1 MLLSAFSPYEEDRL
15 RRKVKRNQPPSADFV
30 FGTTSQ
36 GQDVFWSLTFAI
48 RNTLIISGIAVFI
61 GRGIGVTLGM
71 ISGYLG
77 GIFDR
82 TAQSIVES
90 VIVVPR
96 LPLLILIGSILR
108 GSLTMFTLGI
118 LIGILD
124 WAYPSKRYRAQVMS
138 LRERDFT
145 HTAVF
150 SGMSSLKIVLREHL
164 PFIIPFLLADVIS
177 GFLFSIGIEVTL
189 SYLGLA
195 NLDSPTI
202 GTMIY
207 WGNYYQSIPAG
218 RPWVM
223 VVPMVTAILMVL
235 GFYLVS
241 VGLGEYLDPRKRLV
255 RLTAHAT
262 EDEHEDEPRKAGS
275 YEASFADGYPATAES
290 RTRIAPRNET
300 AFVAGVIAGLLG
312 IWGLSYVLNDR
323 VGAGCLWMFVI
334 GPIVGAVLLG
344 VIMATSGIGA
354 ILALPIWLYAVYTQA
369 KSGASN
375 L

>member
-1 MLLSAFSPYEEDRL
+1 MLTTIRDLFRFSPSFRFGSLILIVVAAFVLLSAFSPYEEDRL
-15 RRKVKRNQPPSADFV
+15 RRKVKRNQPPSSDFV

-61 GRGIGVTLGM
+61 GRGIGVSLGM

-82 TAQSIVES
+82 VAQSIVES

-124 WAYPSKRYRAQVMS
+124 WAYPSKRYRAQVLS

-150 SGMSSLKIVLREHL
+150 SGMGSFKIVLREHL

-235 GFYLVS
+235 GFYLMS

-255 RLTAHAT
+255 RLTAQAG
-262 EDEHEDEPRKAGS
+262 EEAQDDDPRK
-275 YEASFADGYPATAES
+275 DKDD
-290 RTRIAPRNET
+290 RWAP
-300 AFVAGVIAGLLG
+300 
-312 IWGLSYVLNDR
+312 
-323 VGAGCLWMFVI
+323 
-334 GPIVGAVLLG
+334 
-344 VIMATSGIGA
+344 
-354 ILALPIWLYAVYTQA
+354 
-369 KSGASN
+369 
-375 L
+375 

>member
-1 MLLSAFSPYEEDRL
+1 MLTTIRDLFRFSPSFRFGSLILLVVALFVILSLFSPYEQDRL

-36 GQDVFWSLTFAI
+36 GQDVFWALTFAI

-77 GIFDR
+77 GVFDR
-82 TAQSIVES
+82 ASQSIVES

-124 WAYPSKRYRAQVMS
+124 WAYPSKRYRAQVLS

-150 SGMSSLKIVLREHL
+150 SGMSTLKIVIREHL

-223 VVPMVTAILMVL
+223 VVPMVTVILMVL
-235 GFYLVS
+235 GFYLMS

-255 RLTAHAT
+255 RLQSHTA
-262 EDEHEDEPRKAGS
+262 EEPVDDDPRK
-275 YEASFADGYPATAES
+275 EKDVEW
-290 RTRIAPRNET
+290 AP
-300 AFVAGVIAGLLG
+300 
-312 IWGLSYVLNDR
+312 
-323 VGAGCLWMFVI
+323 
-334 GPIVGAVLLG
+334 
-344 VIMATSGIGA
+344 
-354 ILALPIWLYAVYTQA
+354 
-369 KSGASN
+369 
-375 L
+375 

>member
-1 MLLSAFSPYEEDRL
+1 M
-15 RRKVKRNQPPSADFV
+15 KRNQPPSADFV

-82 TAQSIVES
+82 AAQSIVES

-124 WAYPSKRYRAQVMS
+124 WAYPSKRYRAQVLS

-150 SGMSSLKIVLREHL
+150 SGMGSFKIVLREHL

-235 GFYLVS
+235 GFYLMS

-255 RLTAHAT
+255 RLTAHAGEEA
-262 EDEHEDEPRKAGS
+262 EDDDPRK
-275 YEASFADGYPATAES
+275 EKDDVW
-290 RTRIAPRNET
+290 AP
-300 AFVAGVIAGLLG
+300 
-312 IWGLSYVLNDR
+312 
-323 VGAGCLWMFVI
+323 
-334 GPIVGAVLLG
+334 
-344 VIMATSGIGA
+344 
-354 ILALPIWLYAVYTQA
+354 
-369 KSGASN
+369 
-375 L
+375 

>member
-1 MLLSAFSPYEEDRL
+1 MVVAAFVLLSAFSPYEEDRL

-82 TAQSIVES
+82 VAQSIVES

-124 WAYPSKRYRAQVMS
+124 WAYPSKRYRAQVLS

-150 SGMSSLKIVLREHL
+150 SGMGSFKIVLREHL

-223 VVPMVTAILMVL
+223 IVPMVTAILMVL
-235 GFYLVS
+235 GFYLMS

-255 RLTAHAT
+255 RLTAHAGEEAQD
-262 EDEHEDEPRKAGS
+262 EDPRK
-275 YEASFADGYPATAES
+275 DKDDVW
-290 RTRIAPRNET
+290 AP
-300 AFVAGVIAGLLG
+300 
-312 IWGLSYVLNDR
+312 
-323 VGAGCLWMFVI
+323 
-334 GPIVGAVLLG
+334 
-344 VIMATSGIGA
+344 
-354 ILALPIWLYAVYTQA
+354 
-369 KSGASN
+369 
-375 L
+375 

>member
-1 MLLSAFSPYEEDRL
+1 MLTTIRDLLRFSPSFRFGSLILIVVAAFVIMSVFSPYEEDRL

-61 GRGIGVTLGM
+61 GRGIGVSLGM

-82 TAQSIVES
+82 AAQSIVES

-124 WAYPSKRYRAQVMS
+124 WAYPSKRYRAQVLS

-150 SGMSSLKIVLREHL
+150 SGMGSFKIVLREHL

-235 GFYLVS
+235 GFYLMS

-255 RLTAHAT
+255 RLTAHAG
-262 EDEHEDEPRKAGS
+262 EDAEDVDPSKDKDDAW
-275 YEASFADGYPATAES
+275 
-290 RTRIAPRNET
+290 AP
-300 AFVAGVIAGLLG
+300 
-312 IWGLSYVLNDR
+312 
-323 VGAGCLWMFVI
+323 
-334 GPIVGAVLLG
+334 
-344 VIMATSGIGA
+344 
-354 ILALPIWLYAVYTQA
+354 
-369 KSGASN
+369 
-375 L
+375 

>member
-1 MLLSAFSPYEEDRL
+1 MLTTIRDLFRFSPSFRFGSLILIVVAAFVLMSAFSPYEEDRL

-61 GRGIGVTLGM
+61 GRGIGVSLGM

-82 TAQSIVES
+82 AAQSIVES

-124 WAYPSKRYRAQVMS
+124 WAYPSKRYRAQVLS

-150 SGMSSLKIVLREHL
+150 SGMPSFKIVLREHL

-235 GFYLVS
+235 GFYLMS

-255 RLTAHAT
+255 RLTAHAGEEV
-262 EDEHEDEPRKAGS
+262 EDDDPRKEKVAVS
-275 YEASFADGYPATAES
+275 S
-290 RTRIAPRNET
+290 RHKDDAWAP
-300 AFVAGVIAGLLG
+300 
-312 IWGLSYVLNDR
+312 
-323 VGAGCLWMFVI
+323 
-334 GPIVGAVLLG
+334 
-344 VIMATSGIGA
+344 
-354 ILALPIWLYAVYTQA
+354 
-369 KSGASN
+369 
-375 L
+375 

>member
-1 MLLSAFSPYEEDRL
+1 MLTTIRDLFRFSPSFRFGSLILLVVAAFVLLSAFSPYEEDRL
-15 RRKVKRNQPPSADFV
+15 RRKVKRNQPPSSDFV

-82 TAQSIVES
+82 AAQSIVES

-124 WAYPSKRYRAQVMS
+124 WAYPSKRYRAQVLS

-150 SGMSSLKIVLREHL
+150 SGMGSFKIVLREHL

-235 GFYLVS
+235 GFYLMS

-255 RLTAHAT
+255 RLTAHAG
-262 EDEHEDEPRKAGS
+262 EEAQDDDPRK
-275 YEASFADGYPATAES
+275 DKDDVW
-290 RTRIAPRNET
+290 AP
-300 AFVAGVIAGLLG
+300 
-312 IWGLSYVLNDR
+312 
-323 VGAGCLWMFVI
+323 
-334 GPIVGAVLLG
+334 
-344 VIMATSGIGA
+344 
-354 ILALPIWLYAVYTQA
+354 
-369 KSGASN
+369 
-375 L
+375 

>member
-1 MLLSAFSPYEEDRL
+1 MLTTIRDLFRFSPSFRFGSLILIVVAAFVLMSAFSPYEEDRL

-61 GRGIGVTLGM
+61 GRGIGVSLGM

-82 TAQSIVES
+82 AAQSIVES

-124 WAYPSKRYRAQVMS
+124 WAYPSKRYRAQVLS

-150 SGMSSLKIVLREHL
+150 SGMPSFKIVLREHL

-235 GFYLVS
+235 GFYLMS

-255 RLTAHAT
+255 RLTAHAGEEA
-262 EDEHEDEPRKAGS
+262 EDDDPRKEKVAVS
-275 YEASFADGYPATAES
+275 S
-290 RTRIAPRNET
+290 RHKDDAWAP
-300 AFVAGVIAGLLG
+300 
-312 IWGLSYVLNDR
+312 
-323 VGAGCLWMFVI
+323 
-334 GPIVGAVLLG
+334 
-344 VIMATSGIGA
+344 
-354 ILALPIWLYAVYTQA
+354 
-369 KSGASN
+369 
-375 L
+375 

>member
-1 MLLSAFSPYEEDRL
+1 MLTTIRDLFRFSPSFRFGSLILLVVAAFVIMSAFSPYEEDRL
-15 RRKVKRNQPPSADFV
+15 RRKVKRNQPPSSDFV

-61 GRGIGVTLGM
+61 GRGIGVSLGM

-77 GIFDR
+77 GVFDR
-82 TAQSIVES
+82 VAQSIVES

-124 WAYPSKRYRAQVMS
+124 WAYPSKRYRAQVLS

-150 SGMSSLKIVLREHL
+150 SGMRSYKIVLTEHL

-235 GFYLVS
+235 GFYLMS
-241 VGLGEYLDPRKRLV
+241 VGLGEYLDPRKRLA
-255 RLTAHAT
+255 RLQVQAGNGAADAET
-262 EDEHEDEPRKAGS
+262 RK
-275 YEASFADGYPATAES
+275 EKD
-290 RTRIAPRNET
+290 
-300 AFVAGVIAGLLG
+300 L
-312 IWGLSYVLNDR
+312 
-323 VGAGCLWMFVI
+323 
-334 GPIVGAVLLG
+334 
-344 VIMATSGIGA
+344 
-354 ILALPIWLYAVYTQA
+354 
-369 KSGASN
+369 
-375 L
+375 

>member
-1 MLLSAFSPYEEDRL
+1 MLTTIRDLFRFSPSFRFGSLILLVVAAFVLLSAFSPYEEDRL
-15 RRKVKRNQPPSADFV
+15 RRKVKRNQPPSAVFV

-82 TAQSIVES
+82 VAQSIVES

-124 WAYPSKRYRAQVMS
+124 WAYPSKRYRAQVLS

-150 SGMSSLKIVLREHL
+150 SGMGSMKIVIREHL

-235 GFYLVS
+235 GFYLMS

-255 RLTAHAT
+255 RLTAHAG
-262 EDEHEDEPRKAGS
+262 EEARDNDPRKDKDDAW
-275 YEASFADGYPATAES
+275 
-290 RTRIAPRNET
+290 AP
-300 AFVAGVIAGLLG
+300 
-312 IWGLSYVLNDR
+312 
-323 VGAGCLWMFVI
+323 
-334 GPIVGAVLLG
+334 
-344 VIMATSGIGA
+344 
-354 ILALPIWLYAVYTQA
+354 
-369 KSGASN
+369 
-375 L
+375 